1 MTRTKSAAGGP
12 VGDQRHPCHR
22 RGPRQAGCGTTSDLL
37 FVRPTAEAQVLVILN
52 APSTQV
58 GALLKERE
66 QAGWSLAAVGHI
78 RVMGDRIKVLDASNL
93 GSP

>member
-1 MTRTKSAAGGP
+1 
-12 VGDQRHPCHR
+12 
-22 RGPRQAGCGTTSDLL
+22 
-37 FVRPTAEAQVLVILN
+37 VLVILN